1 MSQHRIVGSEA
12 FEPKEYVQIRTFTKR
27 RSSFSNIA
35 LALTTG
41 GALLVAGTAVATFI
55 AQMTGS
61 LG

>member
-12 FEPKEYVQIRTFTKR
+12 FGPKEYVTIRTFSRR

-41 GALLVAGTAVATFI
+41 GALLVAGTAIVAFV
-55 AQMTGS
+55 AQAAGWMH
-61 LG
+61 